1 MTRTGTIH
9 LVDDDDDFRRA
20 TLRLLRLSGFRVC
33 EYVSVE
39 DFLARFV
46 PADPNCLLLD
56 LRMPGRSGLELQSAL
71 AKRGSSPP
79 IVFLT
84 GHADVDTSVYA
95 MKQGAVDF
103 LQKPVS
109 AGQLIAALEHAL
121 EVAARGKL
129 AAGDTTEL
137 ERRYATLTPRERE
150 VFGALVTG
158 QRNKQAALAL
168 GITERTVKFHR
179 ASVLEKMQAES
190 PIELGR
196 MAESLRLRPPQ
207 C

>member
-1 MTRTGTIH
+1 
-9 LVDDDDDFRRA
+9 VDDDPDFRRA
-20 TLRLLRLSGFRVC
+20 TMRLLRTHGFRVD
-33 EYVSVE
+33 EYASVE
-39 DFLARFV
+39 DFLARYA
-46 PADPNCLLLD
+46 PADTNCLLLD

-71 AKRGSSPP
+71 AKRGLPPP

-95 MKQGAVDF
+95 MKQGALDF
-103 LQKPVS
+103 LQKPVGE
-109 AGQLIAALEHAL
+109 AQLVAALERAL
-121 EVAARGKL
+121 EVDARSKVVAA
-129 AAGDTTEL
+129 DSTEL
-137 ERRYATLTPRERE
+137 ERRYATLTARERE
-150 VFGALVTG
+150 VFGVLVSG

-207 C
+207 D